1 MPGPIGGTLIMAYS
15 NFTLEEVLTTFQL
28 ETVESIDI
36 FANIEPI
43 APSAELMVELEKKV
57 PVAAAVNTEKARSE
71 LIVANVLIE
80 LREKFERR
88 ISLFS
93 GIDFNVDVENGLTG
107 VCDFLI
113 SLSPMQS
120 LLRAPVIV
128 LVEAKKEDPTPGLGQ
143 CVAEMLAAQRFNAEK
158 GNDIP
163 CVYGA
168 ATTGTEWKFLKLKG
182 NRLSIDITVYQI
194 AQCDKIIGILA
205 SMVEQKA

>member
-1 MPGPIGGTLIMAYS
+1 MSYS
-15 NFTLEEVLTTFQL
+15 NFTLEEVLIAFQL
-28 ETVESIDI
+28 EIVESVDI

-43 APSAELMVELEKKV
+43 TPSAELMVELEKKV

-93 GIDFNVDVENGLTG
+93 GIDFNVDAENGLTG

-120 LLRAPVIV
+120 FLRAPVIV

-143 CVAEMLAAQRFNAEK
+143 CVAEMIASQRFNKEK

-168 ATTGTEWKFLKLKG
+168 ATTGTEWKFLKLKEK
-182 NRLSIDITVYQI
+182 RIQLDMTVYSI
-194 AQCDKIIGILA
+194 ERCDKIFGILA

>member
-1 MPGPIGGTLIMAYS
+1 MSYS
-15 NFTLEEVLTTFQL
+15 SFTLEEVLIAFQL
-28 ETVESIDI
+28 EIIESVDI

-43 APSAELMVELEKKV
+43 TPSAELMVELEKKV

-93 GIDFNVDVENGLTG
+93 GIDFNVDAENGLIG

-128 LVEAKKEDPTPGLGQ
+128 LVEAKKEDPTPVLGQ
-143 CVAEMLAAQRFNAEK
+143 CVAEMLAAQCFNAEK
-158 GNDIP
+158 GNDIS

-194 AQCDKIIGILA
+194 AQCDKILGILA

>member
-1 MPGPIGGTLIMAYS
+1 MSYS
-15 NFTLEEVLTTFQL
+15 SFTLEEVLIAFQL
-28 ETVESIDI
+28 EIVESVDI

-43 APSAELMVELEKKV
+43 TPSAELMVELEKKV

-93 GIDFNVDVENGLTG
+93 GIDFNVDAESGLIG

-168 ATTGTEWKFLKLKG
+168 ATTGTEWKFLKLEEKC
-182 NRLSIDITVYQI
+182 LQLDMTLYSIER
-194 AQCDKIIGILA
+194 CDKILGILA
-205 SMVEQKA
+205 NMVEQKA

>member
-1 MPGPIGGTLIMAYS
+1 MAYS
-15 NFTLEEVLTTFQL
+15 NWTLEEVLTTFQL
-28 ETVESIDI
+28 EATESIDI

-43 APSAELMVELEKKV
+43 EPSAELMVELEKKV

-93 GIDFNVDVENGLTG
+93 GIDFNVDTENGLTG

-120 LLRAPVIV
+120 FLRAPVIV
-128 LVEAKKEDPTPGLGQ
+128 LVEAKKEDPAPGLGQ
-143 CVAEMLAAQRFNAEK
+143 CVAEMIAAQRFNNEK
-158 GNDIP
+158 RNDIP

-182 NRLSIDITVYQI
+182 NHLSIDITVYQI
-194 AQCDKIIGILA
+194 AQCSKILGILA

>member
-1 MPGPIGGTLIMAYS
+1 MAYS

-36 FANIEPI
+36 FANIAPI
-43 APSAELMVELEKKV
+43 APSAELIVELEKKV
-57 PVAAAVNTEKARSE
+57 SVAAAVNTEKARSE

-93 GIDFNVDVENGLTG
+93 GIDFNVDAENGLTG

-120 LLRAPVIV
+120 LLQAPIIV
-128 LVEAKKEDPTPGLGQ
+128 LVEAKKDDPAPGLGQ
-143 CVAEMLAAQRFNAEK
+143 CIAEMIAAQRFNKEK
-158 GNDIP
+158 GNNIP
-163 CVYGA
+163 CVYGTT
-168 ATTGTEWKFLKLKG
+168 TTGTEWKFLKLKEKH
-182 NRLSIDITVYQI
+182 LQLDLTVYSI
-194 AQCDKIIGILA
+194 ERCDKILGILS

>member
-1 MPGPIGGTLIMAYS
+1 MAYS
-15 NFTLEEVLTTFQL
+15 NWTLEEVLTTFQL
-28 ETVESIDI
+28 EATESIDL

-43 APSAELMVELEKKV
+43 EPSAELMVELEKKV

-93 GIDFNVDVENGLTG
+93 GIDFNVDTENGLTG

-120 LLRAPVIV
+120 FLRAPVIV
-128 LVEAKKEDPTPGLGQ
+128 LVEAKKEDPAPGLGQ
-143 CVAEMLAAQRFNAEK
+143 CVAEMIAAQRFNNEK
-158 GNDIP
+158 RNDIP

-182 NRLSIDITVYQI
+182 NHLSIDITVYQI
-194 AQCDKIIGILA
+194 AQCSKILGILA
-205 SMVEQKA
+205 SMVEQKV

>member
-1 MPGPIGGTLIMAYS
+1 MAYS
-15 NFTLEEVLTTFQL
+15 NWTLEEVLTTFQL
-28 ETVESIDI
+28 EATESIDI

-43 APSAELMVELEKKV
+43 EPSAELMVELEKKV

-93 GIDFNVDVENGLTG
+93 GIDFNVDTENGLTG

-120 LLRAPVIV
+120 FLRAPVIV
-128 LVEAKKEDPTPGLGQ
+128 LVEAKKEDPAPGLGQ
-143 CVAEMLAAQRFNAEK
+143 CVAEMIAAQRFNNEK
-158 GNDIP
+158 RNDIP

-182 NRLSIDITVYQI
+182 NHLSIDITVYQI
-194 AQCDKIIGILA
+194 AQCSKILGILA
-205 SMVEQKA
+205 SMVEQKV